1 MSELE
6 QEQLQADQISMNAAG
21 NKYLTGD
28 GAVGLN
34 NGRAVFYENVY
45 PTHYVDYLP
54 SNLRNIASVVNVTWE
69 PSAAYPI
76 PPIASLTGKNTV
88 TFPYYYCNSYEYFVN
103 LVNKALMTAS
113 ADNYNYLWTQYWSTA
128 SDALKSVFFDAAY
141 KSFPTPPFLDWN
153 ASALSADLYVNQCY
167 NNSYNNNAVPPITWA
182 GSVGT
187 MERPAPFTF
196 NVAMNASLYA
206 LFSSFPATETILTT
220 TTGTKE
226 KFYVLDITSTGFPMT
241 LPNPTINKTLYSS
254 YIFNTLI
261 YSTSTFLYTINPGTV
276 PAFTTPYTYANQF
289 IKQSQELSTID
300 VWCPVN
306 SIVFTTNTL
315 PIVVN
320 QFSANATINS
330 ERMSSET
337 GADFALII
345 TDLQTNQQG
354 YKPNVLYTP
363 TAEYRRIDM
372 TGNNGLT
379 NIDIRVFW
387 RAKTGQLIPFKLSS
401 GASTSIK
408 LLFQKKLLAEKQQI
422 QLQQFSVKD
431 LGL

>member
-1 MSELE
+1 
-6 QEQLQADQISMNAAG
+6 
-21 NKYLTGD
+21 
-28 GAVGLN
+28 
-34 NGRAVFYENVY
+34 
-45 PTHYVDYLP
+45 
-54 SNLRNIASVVNVTWE
+54 
-69 PSAAYPI
+69 
-76 PPIASLTGKNTV
+76 
-88 TFPYYYCNSYEYFVN
+88 
-103 LVNKALMTAS
+103 
-113 ADNYNYLWTQYWSTA
+113 
-128 SDALKSVFFDAAY
+128 
-141 KSFPTPPFLDWN
+141 
-153 ASALSADLYVNQCY
+153 
-167 NNSYNNNAVPPITWA
+167 
-182 GSVGT
+182 
-187 MERPAPFTF
+187 MERPPPFTF

-220 TTGTKE
+220 TTGERE
-226 KFYVLDITSTGFPMT
+226 KFYIIDITSPGFPMT

-261 YSTSTFLYTINPGTV
+261 YSTSTFSYTINPSPV
-276 PAFTTPYTYANQF
+276 PAFTTTYTYANQF

-315 PIVVN
+315 PIIVN
-320 QFSANATINS
+320 QFSSNATINA

-337 GADFALII
+337 GAEFALII

-363 TAEYRRIDM
+363 SAEYRRIDM

-408 LLFQKKLLAEKQQI
+408 LLFQKKLLAEKQQM